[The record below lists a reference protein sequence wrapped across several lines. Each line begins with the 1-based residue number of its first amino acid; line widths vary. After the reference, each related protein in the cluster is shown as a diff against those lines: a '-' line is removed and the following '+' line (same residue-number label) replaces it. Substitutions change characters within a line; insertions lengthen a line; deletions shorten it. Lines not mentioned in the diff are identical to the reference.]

1 MAILYLKLNF
11 MNDINYLLMFTN
23 DWTNLCY

>member
-1 MAILYLKLNF
+1 MTMLYLKLNS
-11 MNDINYLLMFTN
+11 MNDINYLLMCIN